1 MKSPRQVSAKRGLSL
16 VLRREWRWMRRRL
29 AIPIMTL
36 GFPLLVFAVLAAVF
50 NTGLPTHLPVA
61 VLDQDRTTL
70 SRQIIQMVDASSDVA
85 VAERVDDLAGGRRLM
100 LEGRVYAVV
109 MIPANLERDV
119 TTGRRPTTVVFY
131 NNEFLT
137 IGSLVSRA
145 LGDVLGAAEATV
157 AMAARL
163 KQGESPQTALT
174 AITPIPVQ
182 ISPLFNPTMN
192 YIYFLLVAL
201 IPTVLQI
208 FICVT
213 SAYSVSLERR
223 SPVGL
228 VILSRLGGGLAPAII
243 GKLLPY
249 TLAFLITLGVSDAVL
264 FGALGTPF
272 RGDWRLLLLA
282 DVLFILAYQM
292 IGALFALIGRDTVQA
307 LGFAGILTAPS
318 FGFIGV
324 SFPSIAMG
332 SFPQFWGNLLP
343 AGWYMQIR
351 IEQTLKGIAPA
362 YSLGH
367 LAVLATILAV
377 VTLLTVL
384 RLLSLRRARLA
395 IPKQAQEIVT

>member
-1 MKSPRQVSAKRGLSL
+1 MKVSRQGSVRPGLSL
-16 VLRREWRWMRRRL
+16 VLRRELRWMRRRL

-70 SRQIIQMVDASSDVA
+70 SRQIIQMIDASSDVA

-145 LGDVLGAAEATV
+145 LGDALGTAEAGI

-163 KQGESPQTALT
+163 KQGESPPIALLE
-174 AITPIPVQ
+174 ITPIPVQ
-182 ISPLFNPTMN
+182 INPLFNPTMN

-223 SPVGL
+223 STLGL
-228 VILSRLGGGLAPAII
+228 VILSHLGGGLAPAII

-324 SFPSIAMG
+324 SFPSMAMG
-332 SFPQFWGNLLP
+332 SFPQVWGDLLP

-351 IEQTLKGIAPA
+351 IEQTLKGLAPV

-367 LAVLATILAV
+367 LAALATLLAV

-395 IPKQAQEIVT
+395 TPEQAQEVVT

>member
-1 MKSPRQVSAKRGLSL
+1 MKVSRQGSVRPGLSL
-16 VLRREWRWMRRRL
+16 VLRRELRWMRRRL

-70 SRQIIQMVDASSDVA
+70 SRQIIQMIDASSDVA

-137 IGSLVSRA
+137 IGSLLSRA
-145 LGDVLGAAEATV
+145 LGDALGTAEAGI

-163 KQGESPQTALT
+163 KQGESPPIALLE
-174 AITPIPVQ
+174 ITPIPVQ
-182 ISPLFNPTMN
+182 INPLFNPTMN

-223 SPVGL
+223 STLGL
-228 VILSRLGGGLAPAII
+228 VILSHLGGGLAPAII

-324 SFPSIAMG
+324 SFPSMAMG
-332 SFPQFWGNLLP
+332 SFPQVWGDLLP

-351 IEQTLKGIAPA
+351 IEQTLKGLAPV

-367 LAVLATILAV
+367 LAALATLLAV

-395 IPKQAQEIVT
+395 TPEQAQEVVT

>member
-1 MKSPRQVSAKRGLSL
+1 
-16 VLRREWRWMRRRL
+16 
-29 AIPIMTL
+29 
-36 GFPLLVFAVLAAVF
+36 
-50 NTGLPTHLPVA
+50 
-61 VLDQDRTTL
+61 
-70 SRQIIQMVDASSDVA
+70 
-85 VAERVDDLAGGRRLM
+85 
-100 LEGRVYAVV
+100 
-109 MIPANLERDV
+109 
-119 TTGRRPTTVVFY
+119 
-131 NNEFLT
+131 
-137 IGSLVSRA
+137 
-145 LGDVLGAAEATV
+145 
-157 AMAARL
+157 
-163 KQGESPQTALT
+163 
-174 AITPIPVQ
+174 
-182 ISPLFNPTMN
+182 MN

-223 SPVGL
+223 STLGL
-228 VILSRLGGGLAPAII
+228 VILSHLGGGLAPAII

-324 SFPSIAMG
+324 SFPSMAMG
-332 SFPQFWGNLLP
+332 SFPQVWGDLLP

-351 IEQTLKGIAPA
+351 IEQTLKGLAPV

-367 LAVLATILAV
+367 LAALATLLAV

-395 IPKQAQEIVT
+395 TPEQAQEVVT